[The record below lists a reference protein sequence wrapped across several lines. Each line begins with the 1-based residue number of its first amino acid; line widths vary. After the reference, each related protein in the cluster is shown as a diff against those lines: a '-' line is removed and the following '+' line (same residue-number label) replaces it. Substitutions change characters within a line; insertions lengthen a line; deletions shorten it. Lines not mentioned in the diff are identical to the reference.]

1 MATFTH
7 KCTWLIGA
15 FHFAAPFSL
24 ISLLINEQVSYG
36 ASSKLSRLFSC
47 FIARSI
53 KLTKADCQPA
63 AAMDAV
69 QDPRERKSKCPE
81 KLR

>member
-7 KCTWLIGA
+7 KYTWLIGA
-15 FHFAAPFSL
+15 FHFVAPLSL
-24 ISLLINEQVSYG
+24 VSLLINEQASYG

-47 FIARSI
+47 FIPRSI

-69 QDPRERKSKCPE
+69 QDPRERKSKCLE
-81 KLR
+81 KLQ

>member
-7 KCTWLIGA
+7 EYAWLISA
-15 FHFAAPFSL
+15 FHFGAPLSL
-24 ISLLINEQVSYG
+24 VSQLINEKISYG

-47 FIARSI
+47 LIPRTI
-53 KLTKADCQPA
+53 RLTRGDCQPA
-63 AAMDAV
+63 AAMDV
-69 QDPRERKSKCPE
+69 VRDPKERKSKCPE

>member
-7 KCTWLIGA
+7 KYTWLIGA
-15 FHFAAPFSL
+15 FHFVAPLSL
-24 ISLLINEQVSYG
+24 IPLLINERVSYG

-47 FIARSI
+47 FIPRSI
-53 KLTKADCQPA
+53 RLTKADCQPA

-81 KLR
+81 KLQ

>member
-7 KCTWLIGA
+7 KYARLVGA
-15 FHFAAPFSL
+15 FHFVAPLSL
-24 ISLLINEQVSYG
+24 IPLLISEHVYYG
-36 ASSKLSRLFSC
+36 AYSKLSTLFRC

-53 KLTKADCQPA
+53 RLTKADCQPA

-69 QDPRERKSKCPE
+69 QDPRERKSKCLE
-81 KLR
+81 KLQ